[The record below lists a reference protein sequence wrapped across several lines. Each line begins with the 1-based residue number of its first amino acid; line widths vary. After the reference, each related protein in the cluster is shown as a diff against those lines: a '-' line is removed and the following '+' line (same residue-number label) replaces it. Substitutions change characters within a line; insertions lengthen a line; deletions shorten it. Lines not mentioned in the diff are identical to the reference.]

1 MSDLPALHVVWFKRD
16 LRVRDHAPLTDAI
29 AQAQAGEGAVLPLY
43 VAEPSVTSADDF
55 SARHWTFVRESL
67 IELRASLAELGQ
79 PLIVRHGEVVDVLA
93 ELRERIG
100 PFVLH
105 AHEETGAEVTYA
117 RDRAVH
123 DWCDATGTLFRETWQ
138 TGVVRRL
145 DTRDRWAKTWEARM
159 STDPLPIPDALPSL
173 PNHGI
178 DIAIGDIPT
187 HADLDLTGEPSALF
201 LRAGETEAWR
211 VLTSFLHERGEQ
223 YFSGLS
229 TPVRAYHEC
238 SRISVHL
245 TWGTISMRSV
255 VHANRARRAEL
266 ETLAPDDR
274 KAWSKSL
281 RAFESRLHWHCHFM
295 QKLEDEPQIEFQS
308 YIPAFDDLRSDEWD
322 QDRFEA
328 WRDGQTGFPF
338 VDACMRALAATG
350 YLNFRMRAMITSF
363 AAYDLWLD
371 WRGLH
376 GYLARAWLDY
386 EPGIHL
392 AQLQMQS
399 GTTGINSV
407 RIYNP
412 TKQGYDHDPQGEF
425 VQRWVPELAHLPG
438 SIIHEPHKITPIEA
452 AASGFRLGTDY
463 PLPIVNHLDASR
475 TAKERIYALKR
486 QSEIREQA
494 DAVMEK
500 HGSRKKPS
508 SRRKPAA
515 KPKQSV

>member
-1 MSDLPALHVVWFKRD
+1 MSDPPALHVVWFKRD
-16 LRVRDHAPLTDAI
+16 LRVHDHAPLTDAI
-29 AQAQAGEGAVLPLY
+29 AQAQASGGAVVPLY

-67 IELRASLAELGQ
+67 VHLRASLALRGQ
-79 PLIVRHGEVVDVLA
+79 PLIVRHGEVVGVLA
-93 ELRERIG
+93 SLRERLG

-123 DWCDATGTLFRETWQ
+123 AWCNSTDTPFHETWQ

-145 DTRDRWAKTWEARM
+145 DTRDRWAITWEARM
-159 STDPLPIPDALPSL
+159 STDPLAAPTDLPSL
-173 PNHGI
+173 AEAGI
-178 DIAIGDIPT
+178 DLDPGAIPT
-187 HADLDLTGEPSALF
+187 HADLHLSDEPSALF
-201 LRAGETEAWR
+201 LRAGEREAWQT
-211 VLTSFLHERGEQ
+211 LDTFLHKRGEQ

-229 TPVRAYHEC
+229 TPVRAFHEC

-245 TWGTISMRSV
+245 TWGTISMRTV
-255 VHANRARRAEL
+255 VRATRARRADL
-266 ETLAPDDR
+266 DALAPDDR

-295 QKLEDEPQIEFQS
+295 QKLEDEPQIEFRS
-308 YIPAFDDLRSDEWD
+308 YIPAFDDLRADEWD
-322 QDRFEA
+322 QTRFEA
-328 WRDGQTGFPF
+328 WRDGQTGYPF

-412 TKQGYDHDPQGEF
+412 TKQGYDHDPDGTF
-425 VQRWVPELAHLPG
+425 IRRWVPELAHLPG
-438 SIIHEPHKITPIEA
+438 ALVHEPHAITPIEA
-452 AASGFRLGTDY
+452 ASLGFGVGTDY
-463 PLPIVNHLDASR
+463 PLPIVNHLDAAR
-475 TAKERIYALKR
+475 TAKERIYALKK
-486 QSEIREQA
+486 QPHIREQA

-508 SRRKPAA
+508 SRKRPRARK
-515 KPKQSV
+515 STS